1 MERKR
6 NAGDALVPAR
16 TARVAFTR
24 ADEMARQGLLLGEQS
39 RVAARWRWKAN
50 QRLRGT
56 DGQIF
61 YALQNYASL
70 RGCPE
75 ENLGIVKGN
84 SFYYL
89 PELGG

>member
-1 MERKR
+1 MERER

-16 TARVAFTR
+16 PARVAFAR
-24 ADEMARQGLLLGEQS
+24 ADEMARQRLLLREQS
-39 RVAARWRWKAN
+39 RMAARWCGKTD
-50 QRLRGT
+50 QRLRGA